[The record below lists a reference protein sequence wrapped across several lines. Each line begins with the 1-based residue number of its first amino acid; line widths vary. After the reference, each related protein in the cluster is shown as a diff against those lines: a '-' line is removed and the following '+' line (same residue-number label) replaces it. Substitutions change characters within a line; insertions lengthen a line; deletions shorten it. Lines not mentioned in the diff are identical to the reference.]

1 MNNVGEEQTG
11 QEKHQQ
17 HKHTHIS
24 HMLMMALCCGLPV
37 LLIALIPLIGRFIPG
52 ISNSV
57 YLLPLLLCPLMMIP
71 MMIGG
76 MREKKE
82 SENQNE
88 LQKSENS
95 DKHSDSGSC
104 H

>member
-1 MNNVGEEQTG
+1 MNNIVEDRTVQEEHK
-11 QEKHQQ
+11 KHKGI
-17 HKHTHIS
+17 HMP
-24 HMLMMALCCGLPV
+24 HMLMMALCCGLPI

-76 MREKKE
+76 MRDKKE
-82 SENQNE
+82 SENQNN
-88 LQKSENS
+88 LVRSKNS
-95 DKHSDSGSC
+95 DEHSDSGSC

>member
-1 MNNVGEEQTG
+1 MNNVGEEQTS
-11 QEKHQQ
+11 QEKHKK
-17 HKHTHIS
+17 HKGSHIS

-37 LLIALIPLIGRFIPG
+37 LLIALIPLIGRYIPG

-76 MREKKE
+76 MHEKKE
-82 SENQNE
+82 SENQNDM
-88 LQKSENS
+88 QKSEHN
-95 DKHSDSGSC
+95 DKHSGSGSC

>member
-1 MNNVGEEQTG
+1 MNNLRETQTD
-11 QEKHQQ
+11 QEKQKG
-17 HKHTHIS
+17 HKGSHIS
-24 HMLMMALCCGLPV
+24 HMLMMVLCCGLPV

-57 YLLPLLLCPLMMIP
+57 YLIPLLLCPLMMIP

-82 SENQNE
+82 SENQHA
-88 LQKSENS
+88 LQKSEDS